1 MDRRG
6 ALAALFLI
14 AGGAAA
20 PALPIKE
27 AQWID
32 PPARLE
38 ALTRQPRECLALPN
52 HAGTRAQVAVGRA
65 LFRTPLLLGGQA
77 ARAGLSCASCH
88 ANGRGNPHFRFPGIS
103 GPPGTADITASLF
116 SSHRGDGKDNPVP
129 IPDLA
134 IDLPK
139 ISRDPADPAL
149 RAFIR
154 GLIVEEFDGLEPPPA
169 ALDGLTAYVRALRKD
184 ACPAQPS
191 EPRTLEGELGE
202 SALAVFAAE
211 QMIAAGD
218 TATARLLLAAARSSL
233 GRADERLLEHKAARK
248 RIAKL
253 DDGLRDAQAALG
265 GQIVPERLQIW
276 AGEFG
281 RARPDFK
288 RAASGS
294 LYHPEQVRKAM
305 KGRSTSVSRVGN
317 LEAFGLG
324 T

>member
-14 AGGAAA
+14 AVGAAA

-38 ALTRQPRECLALPN
+38 ALTRQPRECLALPRD
-52 HAGTRAQVAVGRA
+52 AGTRAQVAAGRA

-88 ANGRGNPHFRFPGIS
+88 ANGRGNPHFRFPGVS
-103 GPPGTADITASLF
+103 GEPGTADVTASLF
-116 SSHRGDGKDNPVP
+116 SSHRGDGVFNPRP

-134 IDLPK
+134 RDAPK
-139 ISRDPADPAL
+139 VSRDPADPAL
-149 RAFIR
+149 RQFIR

-169 ALDGLTAYVRALRKD
+169 ALDGLTAYVRALRND
-184 ACPAQPS
+184 ACPAQLS

-202 SALAVFAAE
+202 TALTVFAAE

-218 TATARLLLAAARSSL
+218 AATARLLLASARSSL
-233 GRADERLLEHKAARK
+233 GRADERLDGRKAVRK
-248 RIAKL
+248 QLAKL
-253 DDGLRDAQAALG
+253 DDGLKDAQTELG
-265 GQIVPERLQIW
+265 GQGVVERLQIW

-281 RARPDFK
+281 RARVDLK
-288 RAASGS
+288 RASNGS
-294 LYHPEQVRKAM
+294 LYNSQRLRNA
-305 KGRSTSVSRVGN
+305 
-317 LEAFGLG
+317 LQAAQ
-324 T
+324 

>member
-38 ALTRQPRECLALPN
+38 ALTRQPRECLALPKD
-52 HAGTRAQVAVGRA
+52 AGTRAQVAVGRP

-103 GPPGTADITASLF
+103 GAPETADITASLF

-134 IDLPK
+134 IDPPK

-149 RAFIR
+149 RQFIH

-184 ACPAQPS
+184 ACPADAT

-202 SALAVFAAE
+202 TALAVFAAE
-211 QMIAAGD
+211 QMLAAGD
-218 TATARLLLAAARSSL
+218 PATARLLLAAARSSL
-233 GRADERLLEHKAARK
+233 GRADERLEGQKAVKK

-253 DDGLRDAQAALG
+253 DDGLREAQAALG
-265 GQIVPERLQIW
+265 GQGATERLQTW
-276 AGEFG
+276 AAEFG
-281 RARPDFK
+281 RARPDLK
-288 RAASGS
+288 RAGDRS
-294 LYHPEQVRKAM
+294 LYNPERLRKA
-305 KGRSTSVSRVGN
+305 
-317 LEAFGLG
+317 LPHA
-324 T
+324 